1 MELKKRLTTFVS
13 NWLGV
18 ILAAVIVLVS
28 VTFGGMYLYARSR
41 LDNTIN
47 FVTQVITLRYPD
59 GLTLG
64 ESVDNPPGY
73 IYHLVLQVYNP
84 FADTVE
90 ASISDV
96 SITLDTY
103 AITVV
108 EDGSWSKSTPTGYTI
123 FEGNITID
131 AQTFT
136 VLVAKGKVDIDIK
149 GTISG
154 SGQYKWIKRQNQRSF
169 NILIH
174 GVLFKLN
181 PVSSS
186 NATTS

>member
-1 MELKKRLTTFVS
+1 
-13 NWLGV
+13 
-18 ILAAVIVLVS
+18 
-28 VTFGGMYLYARSR
+28 
-41 LDNTIN
+41 
-47 FVTQVITLRYPD
+47 
-59 GLTLG
+59 
-64 ESVDNPPGY
+64 
-73 IYHLVLQVYNP
+73 VYNP

-131 AQTFT
+131 AQTFA

-169 NILIH
+169 DILIH

>member
-1 MELKKRLTTFVS
+1 MGLKKHLTTFVS

-18 ILAAVIVLVS
+18 ILASIIVFVS
-28 VTFGGMYLYARSR
+28 ATFGGMYLYARSR
-41 LDNTIN
+41 VDNTIN
-47 FVTQVITLRYPD
+47 FITQVITLRYPD
-59 GLTLG
+59 GLTLV
-64 ESVDNPPGY
+64 ESVDNLPPY

-84 FADTVE
+84 YADTID
-90 ASISDV
+90 ASITDV

-103 AITVV
+103 ELTVV
-108 EDGSWSKSTPTGYTI
+108 EDGSWSKSIPTGYT
-123 FEGNITID
+123 T
-131 AQTFT
+131 QTFT
-136 VLVAKGKVDIDIK
+136 DLAAKGKVDVDIK

-174 GVLFKLN
+174 GVLFQLN

-186 NATTS
+186 NVTAS